1 MTADRAQSQ
10 ATSALVL
17 YRPLVEKVVAALG
30 ALVTHQLAYLVAS
43 LIGLNFVTPSDHGHL
58 SLQWAIVAPVAVGST
73 AAFIVWQ
80 LKSLGF
86 RSVLPVRQL
95 SALVVGFFL
104 IQETIEGLAGG
115 YSVADLATHPAIAA
129 GVLIGP
135 LVAWVMSRALAGVTE
150 FAARLLARPLPV
162 ISVERLQLIPVPVR
176 YSSSLV
182 ASPSRPRAPPS
193 SLRT

>member
-1 MTADRAQSQ
+1 MKADRAQSQ

-43 LIGLNFVTPSDHGHL
+43 LIGLNFVAPSDHGHL

-115 YSVADLATHPAIAA
+115 YSVADLASHPAIAA

-150 FAARLLARPLPV
+150 IAARLLARPLPV
-162 ISVERLQLIPVPVR
+162 ISVERIQLIPVPVR

-182 ASPSRPRAPPS
+182 TSPSRPRAPPS